1 MVTDQTNSG
10 ETIGGVSPVGQTE
23 PGTQESSTRARPKL
37 DAHAHAQAQA
47 QAQSENTESD
57 QVDNLSTSVY
67 LRFKHVLGDASSK
80 RYAGKKRRQRVV
92 QEGDNV
98 AFGYG
103 RDPKGIADVMAS
115 MTMELGWST
124 SLAKSD
130 LMLAWKEIA
139 GAETAEHSHPL
150 DITDAVLTVQCDSTA
165 WATQLRHMRTPIMS
179 KIAERYPDAGIESV
193 RFQAPHAPSWKRGSR
208 SIPGRGPRD
217 TYG

>member
-1 MVTDQTNSG
+1 MVSEPSDTPGPLAG
-10 ETIGGVSPVGQTE
+10 EPE
-23 PGTQESSTRARPKL
+23 
-37 DAHAHAQAQA
+37 QAD
-47 QAQSENTESD
+47 S
-57 QVDNLSTSVY
+57 LSTSVY
-67 LRFKHVLGDASSK
+67 LRFKSVLGDAGSR
-80 RYAGKKRRQRVV
+80 RYAGKKRRQRV
-92 QEGDNV
+92 QEGDTV
-98 AFGYG
+98 AFGSG
-103 RDPKGIADVMAS
+103 RDPKGIADVMTS
-115 MTMELGWST
+115 MTVELGWAT

-139 GAETAEHSHPL
+139 GEETAEHSHPL

-165 WATQLRHMRTPIMS
+165 WATQLRHMRTPIMN